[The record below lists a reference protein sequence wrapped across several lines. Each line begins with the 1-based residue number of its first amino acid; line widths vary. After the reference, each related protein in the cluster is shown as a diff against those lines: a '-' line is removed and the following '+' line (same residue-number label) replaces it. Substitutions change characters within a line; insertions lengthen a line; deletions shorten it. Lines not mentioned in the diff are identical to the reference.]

1 MKKQE
6 INEILT
12 SLTIAYVEDE
22 KNIRENMSK
31 TLNLLCKN
39 CIEFQSAEEL
49 LNYYEKNSVHIIIT
63 DINLPN
69 MNGIELIKKIREKD
83 EKIPII
89 LLTAYIETQYLF
101 DAIKYKVVEYLPKPI
116 DYETLI
122 QALLKATKDLV
133 NNGSYIIKIN
143 EKLFFNV
150 LNKELLTIDKE
161 KIPLTPKELK
171 LLNLF
176 IKNKNKI
183 VTYEEIK
190 NQIWENSYEVTES
203 AFKNLINKLRNKI
216 RNKISK
222 DSIVNISKIGY
233 RLNIKD

>member
-1 MKKQE
+1 MKNQE
-6 INEILT
+6 INEILN

-31 TLNLLCKN
+31 TLNLLCNN
-39 CIEFQSAEEL
+39 CIDFQSAEEL

-122 QALLKATKDLV
+122 QALLKATKDLI
-133 NNGSYIIKIN
+133 NNGNYMIKIN

-216 RNKISK
+216 SK

>member
-1 MKKQE
+1 MKNQE
-6 INEILT
+6 INEILN
-12 SLTIAYVEDE
+12 SLTIAYIEDE

-143 EKLFFNV
+143 KNLFFNV
-150 LNKELLTIDKE
+150 LNKELLTIDKK

-216 RNKISK
+216 SK

-233 RLNIKD
+233 RLNIND

>member
-49 LNYYEKNSVHIIIT
+49 LDYFHKNSVHIIIT

-122 QALLKATKDLV
+122 QALLKATKDFV

-171 LLNLF
+171 LLTLF

-183 VTYEEIK
+183 VTHEEIK

-216 RNKISK
+216 SK

-233 RLNIKD
+233 RLNIND

>member
-1 MKKQE
+1 MNLKNQE

-31 TLNLLCKN
+31 TLNLLCNN
-39 CIEFQSAEEL
+39 CIDFQSAEEL

-122 QALLKATKDLV
+122 QALLKATKDLI
-133 NNGSYIIKIN
+133 NNGNYMIKIN
-143 EKLFFNV
+143 EKLSFNV

-216 RNKISK
+216 SK

>member
-1 MKKQE
+1 MNLKNQE

-31 TLNLLCKN
+31 TLNLLCNN
-39 CIEFQSAEEL
+39 CIDFQSAEEL

-63 DINLPN
+63 DINLSN

-122 QALLKATKDLV
+122 QALLKATKDLI
-133 NNGSYIIKIN
+133 NNGNYMIKIN
-143 EKLFFNV
+143 EKLSFNV

-216 RNKISK
+216 SK

>member
-1 MKKQE
+1 MNLKKQE

-49 LNYYEKNSVHIIIT
+49 LDYFHKNSVHIIIT

-122 QALLKATKDLV
+122 QALLKATKDFV

-171 LLNLF
+171 LLTLF

-183 VTYEEIK
+183 VTHEEIK

-216 RNKISK
+216 SK

-233 RLNIKD
+233 RLNIND

>member
-1 MKKQE
+1 LKNQE
-6 INEILT
+6 INEILN
-12 SLTIAYVEDE
+12 SLTIAYTEDE

-39 CIEFQSAEEL
+39 CIEFQSGEEL
-49 LNYYEKNSVHIIIT
+49 LDYFDKNPVHIVIT
-63 DINLPN
+63 DINLPK

-143 EKLFFNV
+143 KKLFFNV
-150 LNKELLTIDKE
+150 LNKELLTIDKK

-216 RNKISK
+216 SK

-233 RLNIKD
+233 RLNIND

>member
-1 MKKQE
+1 LKNQE
-6 INEILT
+6 IKEILT

-22 KNIRENMSK
+22 KKIRENMSK
-31 TLNLLCKN
+31 TLNLLCNN
-39 CIEFQSAEEL
+39 CIDFQSAEEL

-122 QALLKATKDLV
+122 QALLKATKDLI
-133 NNGSYIIKIN
+133 NNGNYMIKIN

-216 RNKISK
+216 SK

>member
-1 MKKQE
+1 MKNQE
-6 INEILT
+6 IKEILT

-22 KNIRENMSK
+22 KKIRENMSK
-31 TLNLLCKN
+31 TLNLLCNN
-39 CIEFQSAEEL
+39 CIDFQSAEEL

-122 QALLKATKDLV
+122 QALLKATKDLI
-133 NNGSYIIKIN
+133 NNGNYMIKIN

-216 RNKISK
+216 SK

>member
-1 MKKQE
+1 MKNQE
-6 INEILT
+6 INEILN
-12 SLTIAYVEDE
+12 SLTIAYIEDE

-122 QALLKATKDLV
+122 QALLKATKDLI
-133 NNGSYIIKIN
+133 NNGNYMIKIN

-216 RNKISK
+216 SK

-233 RLNIKD
+233 RLNIND

>member
-31 TLNLLCKN
+31 TLNLLCNN
-39 CIEFQSAEEL
+39 CIDFQSAEEL

-122 QALLKATKDLV
+122 QALLKATKDLI
-133 NNGSYIIKIN
+133 NNGNYMIKIN

-216 RNKISK
+216 SK

>member
-1 MKKQE
+1 MKNQE
-6 INEILT
+6 IKEILT

-31 TLNLLCKN
+31 TLNLLCNN
-39 CIEFQSAEEL
+39 CIDFQSAEEL

-63 DINLPN
+63 DINLPS

-122 QALLKATKDLV
+122 QALLKATKDLI
-133 NNGSYIIKIN
+133 NNGNYMIKIN

-216 RNKISK
+216 SK

>member
-133 NNGSYIIKIN
+133 NNESYIIKIN
-143 EKLFFNV
+143 KNLFFNV
-150 LNKELLTIDKE
+150 LNKELLTIDKK

-216 RNKISK
+216 SK

-233 RLNIKD
+233 RLNIND

>member
-1 MKKQE
+1 MNLKNQE
-6 INEILT
+6 IKEILT

-31 TLNLLCKN
+31 TLNLLCNN
-39 CIEFQSAEEL
+39 CIDFQSAEEL

-122 QALLKATKDLV
+122 QALLKATKDLI
-133 NNGSYIIKIN
+133 NNGNYMIKIN

-216 RNKISK
+216 SK

>member
-1 MKKQE
+1 MKNQE
-6 INEILT
+6 IKEILT

-31 TLNLLCKN
+31 TLNLLCNN
-39 CIEFQSAEEL
+39 CIDFQSAEEL

-122 QALLKATKDLV
+122 QALLKATKDLI
-133 NNGSYIIKIN
+133 NNGNYMIKIN

-216 RNKISK
+216 SK

>member
-1 MKKQE
+1 MKNQE
-6 INEILT
+6 IKEILT

-31 TLNLLCKN
+31 TLNLLCNN
-39 CIEFQSAEEL
+39 CIDFQSAEEL

-122 QALLKATKDLV
+122 QALLKATKDLI
-133 NNGSYIIKIN
+133 NNGNYMIKIN

-161 KIPLTPKELK
+161 KIPLTPKELN

-216 RNKISK
+216 SK

>member
-1 MKKQE
+1 MNLKNQE
-6 INEILT
+6 IKEILT

-22 KNIRENMSK
+22 KKIRENMSK
-31 TLNLLCKN
+31 TLNLLCNN
-39 CIEFQSAEEL
+39 CIDFQSAEEL

-122 QALLKATKDLV
+122 QALLKATKDLI
-133 NNGSYIIKIN
+133 NNGNYMIKIN

-216 RNKISK
+216 SK

>member
-1 MKKQE
+1 M
-6 INEILT
+6 
-12 SLTIAYVEDE
+12 
-22 KNIRENMSK
+22 
-31 TLNLLCKN
+31 
-39 CIEFQSAEEL
+39 
-49 LNYYEKNSVHIIIT
+49 
-63 DINLPN
+63 
-69 MNGIELIKKIREKD
+69 
-83 EKIPII
+83 
-89 LLTAYIETQYLF
+89 
-101 DAIKYKVVEYLPKPI
+101 
-116 DYETLI
+116 I
-122 QALLKATKDLV
+122 QALLKATKDLI
-133 NNGSYIIKIN
+133 NNGNYMIKIN

-216 RNKISK
+216 SK

>member
-1 MKKQE
+1 MKNQE
-6 INEILT
+6 INEILN

-49 LNYYEKNSVHIIIT
+49 LDYFHKNSVHIIIT

-122 QALLKATKDLV
+122 QALLKATKDFV

-143 EKLFFNV
+143 KKLFFNV

-171 LLNLF
+171 LLTLF

-183 VTYEEIK
+183 VTHEEIK

-216 RNKISK
+216 SK

-233 RLNIKD
+233 RLNIND